1 MNIREEIKEY
11 LRGYDNCGAL
21 LLTGSWGS
29 GKSHLIKDMIA
40 DLVKEESYAIAMI
53 SLFGIDDSALLNE
66 RIRDKY
72 LEETSMLWGESA
84 RKTFRALH
92 KVAAASAKITAAA
105 LPASSAAAAV
115 AAGVSSVSSFSP
127 LNLFSV
133 KNIVGTGDKE
143 RKFILVFDDLERC
156 GLPYQV
162 LLGVINEYTENR
174 KIHTILIADEE
185 HISQETQ
192 KDYIR
197 FKEKI
202 VFRTIKLIP
211 DYEAVIRAILKEYKD
226 SLGNYH
232 QFLHDNFS
240 TLLTSFAQSGYQNF
254 RTLKAC
260 IFDFRRV
267 YATWKEFKFPD
278 DDLKRTFYN
287 FCAMTYECKNGYFVR
302 TAFGRYSIVGKSQD
316 KEENK
321 REESQ
326 IRSKYMAETF
336 DNIIYTMARW
346 IVDGDWVVELFVNEL
361 NNRYSPAKQSSE
373 DRFIYQLFWDL
384 EQEDIDDGLPI
395 LLHMGYE
402 GNLDCNRLM
411 ILLQKIHLLRKNA
424 IPLPCKVNY
433 HMLEAGF
440 AMRKQ
445 KLRDGHLTEPKRQYD
460 VARNE
465 IDEDAK
471 SLYES
476 IKMIDNQLST
486 WKTRRMFLQFI
497 TGQGNVSA
505 YDIRDKYMDCFDD
518 DFHQQFFSAF
528 KNASNQLKREMCL
541 IFIGMDFRNE
551 GYSSCADQEITK
563 QNMLKLHAQIS
574 SLLPDITDRITL
586 GISNSFIKN
595 LDNQIKAFDGEVT
608 PEEMG
613 CIQDNEGAM
622 AE

>member
-1 MNIREEIKEY
+1 MNIREEIKDY

-29 GKSHLIKDMIA
+29 GKSRLIKDMIA
-40 DLVKEESYAIAMI
+40 DLIKEESYAIAMI

-66 RIRDKY
+66 RVRDKY

-185 HISQETQ
+185 HISHEAQT
-192 KDYIR
+192 DYIR
-197 FKEKI
+197 FKEKV

-211 DYEAVIRAILKEYKD
+211 EHEAVIHSILKEYKD
-226 SLGNYH
+226 SLGGYH
-232 QFLHDNFS
+232 QFLLDNFS
-240 TLLTSFAQSGYQNF
+240 TLLASFAQSGYQNF

-260 IFDFRRV
+260 IFNFRRV

-278 DDLKRTFYN
+278 IDLKRTFYN
-287 FCAMTYECKNGYFVR
+287 FCAMTYECKYGYFVR
-302 TAFGRYSIVGKSQD
+302 TAYGRYSIVGKSKD
-316 KEENK
+316 KEENEHEEK
-321 REESQ
+321 R
-326 IRSKYMAETF
+326 IKSKYMAETF
-336 DNIIYTMARW
+336 DNIIRTMARW
-346 IVDGDWVVELFVNEL
+346 IVDGEWIVELFVNEL
-361 NNRYSPAKQSSE
+361 NSRYSPAKQSSE

-384 EQEDIDDGLPI
+384 EQEDIDNGLPI

-402 GNLDCNRLM
+402 GTLDCNRLM
-411 ILLQKIHLLRKNA
+411 ILLQKIHRLHENT
-424 IPLPCKVNY
+424 IPLPCEVDY
-433 HMLEAGF
+433 RMLETGF
-440 AMRKQ
+440 AIRKQ
-445 KLRDGHLTEPKRQYD
+445 KLRDGHLTEPKRQND
-460 VARNE
+460 VGLNE
-465 IDEDAK
+465 IDEEARP
-471 SLYES
+471 LFRS
-476 IKMIDNQLST
+476 IAMIYNQIVT
-486 WKTRRMFLQFI
+486 WQTRRMFLQFI
-497 TGQGNVSA
+497 AGQGNVSA

-518 DFHQQFFSAF
+518 EFQQQFFSAF

-541 IFIGMDFRNE
+541 IFIGMDFHNE
-551 GYSSCADQEITK
+551 SYSSCSDQEITK
-563 QNMLKLHAQIS
+563 KNLLKLHSQIS

-586 GISNSFIKN
+586 GISNSFLKM
-595 LDNQIKAFDGEVT
+595 LDNQINVFDGVGAS
-608 PEEMG
+608 EEMVN
-613 CIQDNEGAM
+613 IQENEGPM
-622 AE
+622 A